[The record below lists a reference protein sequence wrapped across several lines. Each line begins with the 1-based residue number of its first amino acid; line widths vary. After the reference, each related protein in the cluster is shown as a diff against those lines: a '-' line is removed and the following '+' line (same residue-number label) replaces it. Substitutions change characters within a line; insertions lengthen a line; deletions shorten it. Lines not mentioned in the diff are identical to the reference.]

1 MFCCLSVCVLQA
13 TNLTPTDPN
22 GKADPYL
29 VVRVG
34 QQSQD
39 TKDRYIPKQLNPT
52 FGESVPVCLPAPVW
66 RSLTVCLSFCLTV
79 SYLWRCLSGC
89 LNSQCPSRS
98 RQIWLSEFWTT
109 ILWGLMMSLER
120 RGLTWRTGSTAAT
133 EPPVDWLCTMTR

>member
-52 FGESVPVCLPAPVW
+52 FGESVPVCLPAHV
-66 RSLTVCLSFCLTV
+66 
-79 SYLWRCLSGC
+79 
-89 LNSQCPSRS
+89 
-98 RQIWLSEFWTT
+98 
-109 ILWGLMMSLER
+109 
-120 RGLTWRTGSTAAT
+120 
-133 EPPVDWLCTMTR
+133 